1 MVFSTDD
8 NIKLLIRYMARDG
21 YDAEEISKRLN
32 IKLSQL
38 KKIIEDDEE
47 INRDLEYAKMLTDYR
62 VEDMLLKRALGT
74 TVTET
79 KETDKGNGIETIT
92 NTKEIQGD
100 TTAIQFWLKNR
111 CPEKWNEK
119 SASNADTVER
129 LDKIFKAIDK
139 RAAKEG
145 RLTEQNGRN

>member
-111 CPEKWNEK
+111 CP
-119 SASNADTVER
+119 
-129 LDKIFKAIDK
+129 
-139 RAAKEG
+139 
-145 RLTEQNGRN
+145 